1 MTISNHAMRI
11 RSQVI
16 GQKRVSGSSLEFDT
30 WLNAIPRPVAWIVTV
45 IATRHE
51 AIKSFV
57 IIAVL
62 IVFLLVAAFL
72 KVFDNVRDRSKAVH
86 LANMLLYSLRAEA
99 AAHGE
104 GGLDNLQVR
113 ASCLDVLSDVHD
125 DAARLNVHM
134 R

>member
-1 MTISNHAMRI
+1 MTISNQAMRI
-11 RSQVI
+11 SNHVI
-16 GQKRVSGSSLEFDT
+16 GQKRLSGSSLECDT

-51 AIKSFV
+51 AIRNFV

-72 KVFDNVRDRSKAVH
+72 KVFDNVLDRSKAVH
-86 LANMLLYSLRAEA
+86 VANMFLYSLRAKPV
-99 AAHGE
+99 AHRGA
-104 GGLDNLQVR
+104 GLDNFQVR